1 MAGPAGYYRTPL
13 RDVPVSGALL
23 GAFLAWLLFRDGG
36 ARLPWRRRPRRGAG
50 RYVVDRSLGGRT
62 VFVPAGGSG
71 AAPLASSSSR
81 RAPPPSPSSPG
92 GASPP
97 GGRGPAPAWWAP
109 PPYEG
114 SEPPYA
120 FRADEGLQRAR
131 ALLGRLEG
139 ARAAQGLDAP
149 PELLAELEAAC
160 TSHGVSVKPATSNG
174 RDRLVRAA
182 ADLALRET
190 AARVGAGGAGGAPLI
205 LGDSPAAFASQ
216 FARAVECPPEKA
228 WTLVTAAASRQAS
241 ARLLQ
246 CASLLRANDAAAA
259 SLELIQLN
267 SLLREFP
274 YSAGSPEAEMVAA
287 GLARQVREPERL
299 RIAELWEGA
308 LGADEPN
315 SEAVAGLLGLTR

>member
-1 MAGPAGYYRTPL
+1 MGPL
-13 RDVPVSGALL
+13 RL
-23 GAFLAWLLFRDGG
+23 
-36 ARLPWRRRPRRGAG
+36 WRG
-50 RYVVDRSLGGRT
+50 REALGGSK
-62 VFVPAGGSG
+62 P
-71 AAPLASSSSR
+71 
-81 RAPPPSPSSPG
+81 
-92 GASPP
+92 PP